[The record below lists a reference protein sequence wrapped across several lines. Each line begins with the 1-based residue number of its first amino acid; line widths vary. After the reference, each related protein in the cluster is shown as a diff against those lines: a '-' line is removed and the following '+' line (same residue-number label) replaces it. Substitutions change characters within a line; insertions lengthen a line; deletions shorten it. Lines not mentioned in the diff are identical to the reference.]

1 MTMTISK
8 AHWNTEGESL
18 RLSLPF
24 AKVDKE
30 RRIVSGFASLDNIDK
45 QDDIVTAEASM
56 DAFAKFR
63 GNIREMHQPLA
74 VGKMVSFKADKYFD
88 PESKK
93 FYNGVFVSAYVSKG
107 AQDTWEKVLD
117 GTLAGFSIGGR
128 MNKWD
133 DGYDEKS
140 DKAIRIIKQYDL
152 VELSLVDSPANQFAN
167 IVSVEKV
174 DGVNIVKVDET
185 VLENVFY
192 DKESGIVMVSE
203 NEEELSPTSGEP
215 MANIG
220 FVEKTDNEKTNMVKF
235 LVDSAKGI
243 NTSKMNKEENLMA
256 KVTKTVSEIIEKSDA
271 DEVKVAPMAE
281 DKEEVTKASTC
292 PDCKMSMDACK
303 CDSKADAATCP
314 DCGKAMDAC
323 KCNMKSDTETEKAAK
338 PTAGE
343 ESAAHEGTEST
354 DVEAEED
361 KKKPMAPKSDEVA
374 AEAVT
379 ETNDGLEKAFSDLV
393 EVVKS
398 LQSEVELL
406 KSTKVDVET
415 AKKSFEAVAKD
426 IASATSAFN
435 EFGKRVELVEQD
447 TAFRKSG
454 DLGEIVQNQPETVE
468 KSLWGG
474 SFLKTADLLN

>member
-1 MTMTISK
+1 MTISK

-117 GTLAGFSIGGR
+117 GTLQGFSIGGK

-174 DGVNIVKVDET
+174 DGVSVVKVDET

-203 NEEELSPTSGEP
+203 NEQELSPTTGEP

-220 FVEKTDNEKTNMVKF
+220 FVEKTDNEKTNMIKF

-243 NTSKMNKEENLMA
+243 NTSKINKEENLMA
-256 KVTKTVSEIIEKSDA
+256 KVTKAVAEIVENSA
-271 DEVKVAPMAE
+271 AEEVKVAPVAE

-292 PDCKMSMDACK
+292 PDCGMSMDACK
-303 CDSKADAATCP
+303 CDSKADA
-314 DCGKAMDAC
+314 
-323 KCNMKSDTETEKAAK
+323 TEDDSTEKAAK
-338 PTAGE
+338 PKTGE

-361 KKKPMAPKSDEVA
+361 KKKPMAPKSDV
-374 AEAVT
+374 V
-379 ETNDGLEKAFSDLV
+379 ETNDGLEKAFSDLLD
-393 EVVKS
+393 VVKS

-406 KSTKVDVET
+406 KSTKVDIET
-415 AKKSFEAVAKD
+415 AKQSFEAVAKD
-426 IASATSAFN
+426 IAAVSNGFN
-435 EFGKRVELVEQD
+435 EFGKRVDAVEAD

>member
-1 MTMTISK
+1 MVSNISK
-8 AHWNTEGESL
+8 AHWNSDGENL
-18 RLSLPF
+18 RLSMPLT
-24 AKVDKE
+24 KVDKE

-117 GTLAGFSIGGR
+117 GTLTGFSIGGR

-133 DGYDEKS
+133 EGFDEKS

-174 DGVNIVKVDET
+174 DGVDVIKGDET

-203 NEEELSPTSGEP
+203 NESELSPTTGEQ

-220 FVEKTDNEKTNMVKF
+220 FVEKTDNEKTEMIKF

-243 NTSKMNKEENLMA
+243 NTSKINKEVQPM
-256 KVTKTVSEIIEKSDA
+256 TKSKTQVEKTEVIED
-271 DEVKVAPMAE
+271 VVVAPEADAVVAE
-281 DKEEVTKASTC
+281 VTEEVTKAEE
-292 PDCKMSMDACK
+292 
-303 CDSKADAATCP
+303 
-314 DCGKAMDAC
+314 
-323 KCNMKSDTETEKAAK
+323 TETAEVVEVEKALVDIN
-338 PTAGE
+338 GE
-343 ESAAHEGTEST
+343 APVAESVETVTEAV
-354 DVEAEED
+354 VEVSKSEE
-361 KKKPMAPKSDEVA
+361 VI

-379 ETNDGLEKAFSDLV
+379 EMKNTLESAFSDLV
-393 EVVKS
+393 STVKS
-398 LQSEVELL
+398 LQAEVELL
-406 KSTKVDVET
+406 KSSKVDVD
-415 AKKSFEAVAKD
+415 AVKSSFEAVAKD
-426 IASATSAFN
+426 IAAVSGEFN
-435 EFGKRVELVEQD
+435 EFGKRVDAVEAE

-454 DLGEIVQNQPETVE
+454 DIGDILQSQPEMVE

-474 SFLKTADLLN
+474 SFLKTADLFK

>member
-1 MTMTISK
+1 MIVTNISK
-8 AHWNTEGESL
+8 AHWNSDGENL
-18 RLSLPF
+18 RLSMPLT
-24 AKVDKE
+24 KVDKE
-30 RRIVSGFASLDNIDK
+30 RRIDSGFASLDNIDK

-117 GTLAGFSIGGR
+117 GTLTGFSIGGR

-133 DGYDEKS
+133 EGFDEKS

-174 DGVNIVKVDET
+174 DGVDVIKGDET
-185 VLENVFY
+185 ILENVFY

-203 NEEELSPTSGEP
+203 NESELSPTTGEQ

-220 FVEKTDNEKTNMVKF
+220 FVEKTDNEKTDMIKF

-243 NTSKMNKEENLMA
+243 NTSKINKEVQPMTKSKTQVEKTDVIEDVVVAPEAVAEVTEEIVKAEEVEATEVA
-256 KVTKTVSEIIEKSDA
+256 KT
-271 DEVKVAPMAE
+271 DEVVAE
-281 DKEEVTKASTC
+281 DTVKA
-292 PDCKMSMDACK
+292 
-303 CDSKADAATCP
+303 
-314 DCGKAMDAC
+314 
-323 KCNMKSDTETEKAAK
+323 
-338 PTAGE
+338 
-343 ESAAHEGTEST
+343 
-354 DVEAEED
+354 ED
-361 KKKPMAPKSDEVA
+361 
-374 AEAVT
+374 AEAVEAVVEAVVEVSKSEEVIADAVT
-379 ETNDGLEKAFSDLV
+379 EMKNTLESAFSDLV
-393 EVVKS
+393 STVKS
-398 LQSEVELL
+398 LQAEVELL
-406 KSTKVDVET
+406 KSSKVDVET
-415 AKKSFEAVAKD
+415 AKTSFEAVAKD
-426 IASATSAFN
+426 IAAVSSEFN
-435 EFGKRVELVEQD
+435 EFGKRVDAVEAD

-454 DLGEIVQNQPETVE
+454 DIGDIFQSQPEMVE

-474 SFLKTADLLN
+474 SFLKTADLFK